1 MRVWGRRQQQPT
13 EDLSVIAPDEVAAL
27 ERQVEEGVMIASAAL
42 RLSMKNRLIVRALR
56 DGDAYDDEWMTEA
69 VRSEIDDLVDEKT
82 ADADRLEGT
91 RTRVKSLRGR
101 PDDPA
106 DYRRMDVH
114 SLAMRER
121 ITRDLTERLR
131 SLSQDSAFTDEI
143 ISGARDAAL
152 GEVLGTRLKAS
163 FDPDG
168 DPRYAKE
175 RRMRMNALKED
186 LWAGVV
192 DQKWPTRA

>member
-1 MRVWGRRQQQPT
+1 MRVWGRRQHQPT

-106 DYRRMDVH
+106 DYRRM
-114 SLAMRER
+114 
-121 ITRDLTERLR
+121 
-131 SLSQDSAFTDEI
+131 
-143 ISGARDAAL
+143 
-152 GEVLGTRLKAS
+152 
-163 FDPDG
+163 
-168 DPRYAKE
+168 
-175 RRMRMNALKED
+175 
-186 LWAGVV
+186 
-192 DQKWPTRA
+192 